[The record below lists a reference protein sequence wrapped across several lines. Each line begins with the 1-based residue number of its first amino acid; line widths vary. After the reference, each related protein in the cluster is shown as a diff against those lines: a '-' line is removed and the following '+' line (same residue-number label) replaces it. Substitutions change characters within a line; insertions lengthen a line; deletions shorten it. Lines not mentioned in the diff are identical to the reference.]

1 MVDVNTINPGTVF
14 AWFMLAMLVRRAVLI
29 ALLNVGL
36 RSHPVKRGAR
46 APEDNFGQ
54 KERPEASARRT
65 PPIEFTL
72 DMRVNRT
79 ITNDSENDAY
89 FLILLLATAAFSDS
103 VSGNATRTI
112 VYSVIYLFARIC
124 YAVIYLVGLQPWR
137 TILFASGLACT
148 IACNLDLVITLSR
161 RSN

>member
-1 MVDVNTINPGTVF
+1 MVDVNTINPGSVF
-14 AWFMLAMLVRRAVLI
+14 AWFMLAMLVRRGVLI
-29 ALLNVGL
+29 ALFNVGI
-36 RSHPVKRGAR
+36 RGHPLPPGSRV
-46 APEDNFGQ
+46 PEDNPRRR
-54 KERPEASARRT
+54 ERTEASSEGPA
-65 PPIEFTL
+65 PIDFTL
-72 DMRVNRT
+72 DMRVNKT

-112 VYSVIYLFARIC
+112 VYSVIYLFIRIC
-124 YAVIYLVGLQPWR
+124 YAVVYLVGLQPWR
-137 TILFASGLACT
+137 TILFASGLSCT